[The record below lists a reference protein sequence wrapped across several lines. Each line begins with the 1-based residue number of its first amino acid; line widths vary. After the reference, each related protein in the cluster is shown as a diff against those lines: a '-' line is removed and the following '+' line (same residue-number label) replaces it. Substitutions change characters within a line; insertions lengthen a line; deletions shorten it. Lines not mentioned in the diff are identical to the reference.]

1 MTDGETNTTITSETG
16 AEAEMKTE
24 EPVRTFTQA
33 EVDEIVSK
41 RLKSEKDRREREDKE
56 RADKEEKA
64 RKIAALEGEERVKAE
79 YEAKMQERDA
89 ELAKMKR
96 DLAISRTE
104 AKLSAQGLP
113 IELAG
118 NLIGDDDE
126 KTDANIHAL
135 VKSVNDLVA
144 EKVKGNLNHGTPP
157 AGGQAPTKDKELS
170 DKLDKLMKVRV

>member
-16 AEAEMKTE
+16 AETSTE
-24 EPVRTFTQA
+24 AKEPVKTFTQA

-41 RLKSEKDRREREDKE
+41 RLKSEKDRREREDRE

-89 ELAKMKR
+89 ELARMKR
-96 DLAISRTE
+96 DLAISRAE
-104 AKLSAQGLP
+104 SKLTAQGLP
-113 IELAG
+113 AELAG
-118 NLIGDDDE
+118 NLIGEDDE

-135 VKSVNDLVA
+135 VKAVNNLVT
-144 EKVKGNLNHGTPP
+144 ERVKGNLNHGTPP
-157 AGGQAPTKDKELS
+157 TGGQAPTKDEELS
-170 DKLDKLMKVRV
+170 NRLDKLMGLK